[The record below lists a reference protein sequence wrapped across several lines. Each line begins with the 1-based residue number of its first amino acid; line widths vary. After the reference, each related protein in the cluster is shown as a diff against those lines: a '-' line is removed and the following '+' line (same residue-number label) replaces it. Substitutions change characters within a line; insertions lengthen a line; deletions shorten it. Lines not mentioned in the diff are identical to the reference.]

1 MTQYNQ
7 KTSEW
12 KEEKAKLEDKLQKLN
27 QQLDNIKGRMNRLS
41 HTNKPRVAEVQRQS
55 ARKGSLEANTL
66 ESIYELYD
74 EAAVDQEVGRDPSEG
89 FLLEQREYNPQL
101 SGDGQDSVGFQS
113 HSSFRHLT
121 PGPYG
126 MSVITGEQHSM
137 MVEGTAYRVPRFS
150 ESNAVPAYQL
160 QQQIL
165 RHDSQRK
172 RLMSGDR
179 SQSPVD
185 SSRLPTARK
194 TARPDLQYSPDQK
207 FAITFHEPRAT
218 TSSQDVSI
226 DYPAQYPPRDTWAV
240 GDIPL
245 LVQQSVLAETQDPI
259 QVARQKLA
267 RARALKAQMQGG
279 EDILTKYTLSRVRMM

>member
-1 MTQYNQ
+1 M
-7 KTSEW
+7 
-12 KEEKAKLEDKLQKLN
+12 EDKLQKLN

-41 HTNKPRVAEVQRQS
+41 HTNKPRLTEVQRHS
-55 ARKGSLEANTL
+55 ARKGSIEANTL
-66 ESIYELYD
+66 ESIYELYY
-74 EAAVDQEVGRDPSEG
+74 EAAVDQELDRDASEG

-101 SGDGQDSVGFQS
+101 SVDGQDSVGFQS

-137 MVEGTAYRVPRFS
+137 MVEGTTHRAPRFS
-150 ESNAVPAYQL
+150 ESNAVSGYQL
-160 QQQIL
+160 QQRLL

-179 SQSPVD
+179 SQSPID

-207 FAITFHEPRAT
+207 FGITFHDPRAT

-226 DYPAQYPPRDTWAV
+226 DYPAHYPARDTWAV
-240 GDIPL
+240 GEAPL
-245 LVQQSVLAETQDPI
+245 LMHQSALAEIQGPI
-259 QVARQKLA
+259 QVARQNLA

-279 EDILTKYTLSRVRMM
+279 DDILTKYTLSRVRMM